1 MTLRTQYRHL
11 PLYQPLVPLNHLPIQ
26 THTRVRVTYGLIY
39 KLEYPT
45 RMVINYALS
54 LCGANIDARTLVAI
68 FVLLQ
73 RICVLL
79 LALMMWLVSLVDAA
93 LALAGEQRERRRSDS
108 GSIVFRIGRHN
119 SLLGPSQYRRKGCAI
134 PVS

>member
-1 MTLRTQYRHL
+1 MTLRTQYPHL

-45 RMVINYALS
+45 LMVINYALS

-93 LALAGEQRERRRSDS
+93 PSLAGERRSDS
-108 GSIVFRIGRHN
+108 GSGGGIIFRIGREQ
-119 SLLGPSQYRRKGCAI
+119 SLLIRENSSAET
-134 PVS
+134 VV

>member
-1 MTLRTQYRHL
+1 
-11 PLYQPLVPLNHLPIQ
+11 
-26 THTRVRVTYGLIY
+26 
-39 KLEYPT
+39 
-45 RMVINYALS
+45 MVINYALS

-93 LALAGEQRERRRSDS
+93 PSLAGERRSDS
-108 GSIVFRIGRHN
+108 GSGGGIIFRIGREQ
-119 SLLGPSQYRRKGCAI
+119 SLLIRENSSAET
-134 PVS
+134 VV